1 MTIHLWLLKR
11 EYSLAGCT
19 FKYNRVLLPPP
30 ENFSRRPAHSPQAQS
45 RCKRLAGLLTYL
57 ALRCLPRGHAPSDNM
72 MSHEHCEI
80 HSSGN
85 CSGFTPDSLLI
96 SVESADSREPMLVQR
111 YKKIMRTTK
120 AIRTI
125 FFVSSY
131 QTRLLCRYARPR
143 NAHLRLGKLR
153 FLGTL

>member
-1 MTIHLWLLKR
+1 MCGMELVQDDRFRLSDHTPMATQKR
-11 EYSLAGCT
+11 VLPRWVYIQI
-19 FKYNRVLLPPP
+19 NRVLPPPP

-96 SVESADSREPMLVQR
+96 SVESADSREPMLLQR
-111 YKKIMRTTK
+111 YKKICEP
-120 AIRTI
+120 
-125 FFVSSY
+125 
-131 QTRLLCRYARPR
+131 Q
-143 NAHLRLGKLR
+143 
-153 FLGTL
+153 

>member
-1 MTIHLWLLKR
+1 MCGMELMQDDRFRLSSHTPMATQNRLLPT
-11 EYSLAGCT
+11 GCAS
-19 FKYNRVLLPPP
+19 FKYNKGYPPPP
-30 ENFSRRPAHSPQAQS
+30 EKISRRPAHSPQAQS

-96 SVESADSREPMLVQR
+96 SVELVATPENQCWCKGI
-111 YKKIMRTTK
+111 KK
-120 AIRTI
+120 
-125 FFVSSY
+125 
-131 QTRLLCRYARPR
+131 LCELQKQFA
-143 NAHLRLGKLR
+143 
-153 FLGTL
+153 